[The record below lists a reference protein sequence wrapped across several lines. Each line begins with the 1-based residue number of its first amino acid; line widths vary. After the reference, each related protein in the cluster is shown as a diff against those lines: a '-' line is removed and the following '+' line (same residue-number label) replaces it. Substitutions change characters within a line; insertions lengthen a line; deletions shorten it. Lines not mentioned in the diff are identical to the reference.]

1 MSKAFRAGL
10 PALLVLTTLLALP
23 PAPALAISHGCTPP
37 TGDIGEITIEMSLDK
52 RRSRFSGPFCA
63 AIDRAK
69 AAIMSSSLDE
79 RRKRGALQTL
89 MQLQDLTA
97 SQGRSAAGKKVSGSV
112 GCNGTVTTGSS
123 GTTATGT
130 CGFTINF

>member
-1 MSKAFRAGL
+1 MSKSFRAGM
-10 PALLVLTTLLALP
+10 PAVFVLTTLLALP

-37 TGDIGEITIEMSLDK
+37 TGNIGNITIDMSLDN
-52 RRSRFSGPFCA
+52 RQSRASGPFCA
-63 AIDRAK
+63 AFERAK

-79 RRKRGALQTL
+79 RTKRGALQTL

-97 SQGRSAAGKKVSGSV
+97 SQGRSAAGKKVSGSF
-112 GCNGTVTTGSS
+112 GCKGTVSTGSG